1 MFHLPTLQPCDGMP
15 VWLMADDD
23 LTEALVLWWP
33 SGTAWVVHGATPN
46 DDHNSTDPNTSTD
59 HPHAA

>member
-1 MFHLPTLQPCDGMP
+1 MEERASMFHLPTLQPCDGMP

-33 SGTAWVVHGATPN
+33 SGTAWVVHGASTTP
-46 DDHNSTDPNTSTD
+46 DDNHLD
-59 HPHAA
+59 AA

>member
-1 MFHLPTLQPCDGMP
+1 MFQLPTLQPCEGLP

-33 SGTAWVVHGATPN
+33 SGTAWVIHGATPN
-46 DDHNSTDPNTSTD
+46 DHVD
-59 HPHAA
+59 AA